1 MEARYLPRVVNRVF
15 NTWTA
20 VASTVLTNDEV
31 SRWWFIC
38 KGLNKGFQREDCESG
53 THRWTVDISDWP
65 VQHWMSGAIAPPV
78 APDLSGPEGA
88 AAYTEAS
95 GCWLQVIGQLKSCDV
110 EMQKKMFQF
119 YFYDTF
125 LYGNVGDAS
134 KWERKSFLATF
145 KSFWEILAFPLPVF
159 ILLFG
164 FCTLPRV
171 IILVTC
177 TTAWQTGINMAVSLQ
192 AYTLVIYFYW
202 L

>member
-1 MEARYLPRVVNRVF
+1 MEARYLPRVVNTVV
-15 NTWTA
+15 NTSTA
-20 VASTVLTNDEV
+20 VASAVLTNDEV
-31 SRWWFIC
+31 SRWCFIC
-38 KGLNKGFQREDCESG
+38 TGLNKGFQREDCESG

-110 EMQKKMFQF
+110 EMRKKMFPF

-125 LYGNVGDAS
+125 LYGNVVDAS

-145 KSFWEILAFPLPVF
+145 KSFWEILAFPLPERV
-159 ILLFG
+159 
-164 FCTLPRV
+164 CTLPRV
-171 IILVTC
+171 I
-177 TTAWQTGINMAVSLQ
+177 
-192 AYTLVIYFYW
+192 VIKLHAQLHDRQGYICLSPYKRTHW
-202 L
+202 LFTFTDFNWI